1 VKTDRMGS
9 ARYVLPAMV
18 ASWLAATGPVARAQ
32 SIEPRAYSNSPEGV
46 NFVIAGYAYTRG
58 GVSFDTALP
67 LSDPE
72 LTTSSLV
79 LAYVRVVDLL
89 GMSGKFDVIV
99 PYSWLSGSA
108 DYQGGRMEREIDG
121 LADPLFRLSVNFY
134 GAPALTLPEFQR
146 YKQDLIVGASLQV
159 SAPAGQYDET
169 KLVNLGS
176 NRWSFKPEVGI
187 SKALGAWTLELKAGT
202 TFFTDND
209 DFYNGNR
216 RSQDPL
222 HSFGAHAIYNLASG
236 VWASLDGTYFT
247 GGRTTVNGDLNDDL
261 QRNWRV
267 GGTLAFPL
275 DAHHSVKLY
284 ASNGVSART
293 GNSYDLYGIA
303 WQYRW
308 GGGL

>member
-1 VKTDRMGS
+1 MNEKRALGKTELRI
-9 ARYVLPAMV
+9 A
-18 ASWLAATGPVARAQ
+18 PVALGCW
-32 SIEPRAYSNSPEGV
+32 PL
-46 NFVIAGYAYTRG
+46 AGMT
-58 GVSFDTALP
+58 
-67 LSDPE
+67 
-72 LTTSSLV
+72 
-79 LAYVRVVDLL
+79 
-89 GMSGKFDVIV
+89 
-99 PYSWLSGSA
+99 SGSVPDEVA
-108 DYQGGRMEREIDG
+108 IATIREC
-121 LADPLFRLSVNFY
+121 
-134 GAPALTLPEFQR
+134 
-146 YKQDLIVGASLQV
+146 
-159 SAPAGQYDET
+159 
-169 KLVNLGS
+169 
-176 NRWSFKPEVGI
+176 FKPEVGI

-209 DFYNGNR
+209 DFYNGKR